1 MSLQQLAALRAHFVL
16 QQCAKSSDDQPNS
29 AVVLPICWH
38 QQRWCLLMTRRALQM
53 RHHPGQLS
61 FPGGRIDGDETPWQA
76 ALRELSEEIG
86 VDAQHVD
93 YWGQLPAINTSTGFV
108 VQPYV
113 VQLSAKSQIQV
124 QPSEVD
130 SVLYIPIEIALASP
144 NWRTEQWQLRGRSQQ
159 LHFLAIGPRLI
170 WGASAQMLRQFA
182 MHVAPWPNQH
192 L

>member
-1 MSLQQLAALRAHFVL
+1 MTSQGLALLRAHFVL
-16 QQCAKSSDDQPNS
+16 QPCAKSSDGQPNS

-38 QQRWCLLMTRRALQM
+38 QQQWCLLMTRRALQM

-61 FPGGRIDGDETPWQA
+61 FPGGRIDGNETPWQA

-86 VDAQHVD
+86 VDAHHVD
-93 YWGQLPAINTSTGFV
+93 YWGALPAINTSTGFV

-113 VQLSAKSQIQV
+113 VQLSPDIQITV

-130 SVLYIPIEIALASP
+130 SLLFLPLEIALASP
-144 NWRTEQWQLRGRSQQ
+144 QWRTEHWRLRGRVQQ
-159 LHFLAIGPRLI
+159 LHFLAVGSRLI

-182 MHVAPWPNQH
+182 KHVMPWPNH
-192 L
+192 PL